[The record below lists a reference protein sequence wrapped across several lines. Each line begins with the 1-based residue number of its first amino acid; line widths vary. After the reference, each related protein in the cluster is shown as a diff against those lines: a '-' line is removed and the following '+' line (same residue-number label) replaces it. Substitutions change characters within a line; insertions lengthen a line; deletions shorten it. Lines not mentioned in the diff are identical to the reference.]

1 MAYDED
7 LAERVRLALA
17 DAPGLAELKM
27 FGGVCF
33 MVAGHMA
40 CGVLGDELI
49 VRLGP
54 EAADEALGEPGVR
67 EFDFTGRPM
76 RTMVVVA
83 PSRVGDDES
92 LAAWVGRARDFTAGL
107 PPKVPKGRRR
117 RS

>member
-17 DAPGLAELKM
+17 DAPELGELKM
-27 FGGVCF
+27 FGGICF
-33 MVAGHMA
+33 MVRGHMT

-76 RTMVVVA
+76 RNIVVVA
-83 PSRVGDDES
+83 PSRTGDE
-92 LAAWVGRARDFTAGL
+92 AALEGWVARGRAFTAGL
-107 PPKVPKGRRR
+107 PPKAPKEPRR